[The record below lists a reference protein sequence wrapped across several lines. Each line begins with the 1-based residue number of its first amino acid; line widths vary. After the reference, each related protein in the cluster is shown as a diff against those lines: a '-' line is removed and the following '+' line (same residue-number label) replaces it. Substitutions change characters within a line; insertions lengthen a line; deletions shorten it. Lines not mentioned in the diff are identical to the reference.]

1 MSVNKNYRKKRIECQ
16 YITKDMLSQ
25 RAYER
30 LFPGIINGNSK
41 ASVVFSSKVQKVDTV
56 ILKSYISCMYN

>member
-1 MSVNKNYRKKRIECQ
+1 LVSVNKNYRKKRIECQ

-41 ASVVFSSKVQKVDTV
+41 ASVVFSSKG
-56 ILKSYISCMYN
+56 